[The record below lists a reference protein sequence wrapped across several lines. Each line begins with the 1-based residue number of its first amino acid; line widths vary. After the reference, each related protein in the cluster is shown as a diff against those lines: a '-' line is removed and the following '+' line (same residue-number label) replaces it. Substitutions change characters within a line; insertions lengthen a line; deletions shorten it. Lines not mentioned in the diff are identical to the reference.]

1 MISSFLLSVC
11 ILMCVG
17 ALLHLAW
24 GILRAA
30 LVWAPSGYAGIV
42 AGWYVAQCSE
52 NAAMAVAA
60 ALGASTLRLQ
70 PSKYAPKKMRKFIT
84 SLRRSYVISRQ

>member
-11 ILMCVG
+11 ILMSVG
-17 ALLHLAW
+17 ALLHVAW

-42 AGWYVAQCSE
+42 TGWYVAECGES
-52 NAAMAVAA
+52 AALAIGA
-60 ALGASTLRLQ
+60 ALGVSTLVRLAIVATWM
-70 PSKYAPKKMRKFIT
+70 SCFAP
-84 SLRRSYVISRQ
+84 RRIVLASWAEDL

>member
-1 MISSFLLSVC
+1 MISTFLLSVC

-17 ALLHLAW
+17 ALLHIAW

-42 AGWYVAQCSE
+42 TGWYVAEWSDS
-52 NAAMAVAA
+52 ATLAVAA
-60 ALGASTLRLQ
+60 ALAVSTLVRFAIVTARICCF
-70 PSKYAPKKMRKFIT
+70 AP
-84 SLRRSYVISRQ
+84 RRIVLAAWTEEL

>member
-42 AGWYVAQCSE
+42 TGWYVAECSE
-52 NAAMAVAA
+52 STALAVAA
-60 ALGASTLRLQ
+60 ALGVSTLVRFAIVTAWM
-70 PSKYAPKKMRKFIT
+70 SCFAP
-84 SLRRSYVISRQ
+84 RRIVLAASAEDL

>member
-1 MISSFLLSVC
+1 MIASFLLSVC

-24 GILRAA
+24 GILRAT

-42 AGWYVAQCSE
+42 CGWCTAQLLESTYAGV
-52 NAAMAVAA
+52 AVAVAVATLTRFAILELA
-60 ALGASTLRLQ
+60 ACLFPPR
-70 PSKYAPKKMRKFIT
+70 FIAIVV
-84 SLRRSYVISRQ
+84 SEI